1 MAAERMEPDDPSKDD
16 ELLRQAILD
25 YLKENPDAMESVS
38 GIAEWWI
45 ARSRIRVALE
55 AVTRVLKGLTENG
68 LLTEIQIKGETY
80 CRLAKKDVN

>member
-1 MAAERMEPDDPSKDD
+1 MAAERMEPDDPSKYDA
-16 ELLRQAILD
+16 LLRQAILD

-45 ARSRIRVALE
+45 ARSRIRVELE
-55 AVTRVLKGLTENG
+55 AVTRVLKGLTESG